1 MQSCLEC
8 YYSLFDS
15 CPAGGSFHNAACLT
29 LGKEIRDMDPR
40 FLRKRTE
47 ELFKE
52 GLVRNAKKRD
62 MRLMYID
69 NMFGK
74 QEEIDE

>member
-1 MQSCLEC
+1 M
-8 YYSLFDS
+8 
-15 CPAGGSFHNAACLT
+15 N
-29 LGKEIRDMDPR
+29 MDPK
-40 FLRKRTE
+40 FLRRRTE

-69 NMFGK
+69 TMFGK

>member
-1 MQSCLEC
+1 
-8 YYSLFDS
+8 
-15 CPAGGSFHNAACLT
+15 
-29 LGKEIRDMDPR
+29 MDPR

-52 GLVRNAKKRD
+52 GLVKNARKRD

-69 NMFGK
+69 NIFGK
-74 QEEIDE
+74 QEDIEE